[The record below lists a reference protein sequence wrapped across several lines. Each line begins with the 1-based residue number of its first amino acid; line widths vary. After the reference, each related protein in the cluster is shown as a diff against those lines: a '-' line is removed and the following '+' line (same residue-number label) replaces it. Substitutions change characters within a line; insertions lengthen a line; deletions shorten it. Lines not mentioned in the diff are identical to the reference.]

1 MSEKSGRI
9 EEATCSPGDGPG
21 SGENRGLGSSPL
33 LGPHIQGERMAKPA
47 LAVFYYQVYIHRWR
61 GSETRAATNLEQRG
75 LLWELLF
82 HAAAEGSLP
91 TDPATLAN
99 IAGCSRA
106 EFGRAWPK
114 IKDKFIERDGRLYH
128 SVVDEELARMA
139 DLQAKRSE
147 GGRIGA
153 KKRWVSHSSPNGSP
167 IGTPN
172 GSVVANEC
180 QIGNRK
186 QEIGNSTS
194 EGDPSSN
201 GWDPQSAFEEL
212 ASAYPAHRSSR
223 GHIAQQ
229 NYIAATGGTEE
240 RHARLMALLDR
251 CKGSEQWQAEAGK
264 FVPGMPKFL
273 ADPPW
278 HILEAPVEPV
288 PYKSIEEL
296 QKEAWG

>member
-1 MSEKSGRI
+1 
-9 EEATCSPGDGPG
+9 
-21 SGENRGLGSSPL
+21 
-33 LGPHIQGERMAKPA
+33 MAKPA

-114 IKDKFIERDGRLYH
+114 IKGKFIERDGRLYH

-153 KKRWVSHSSPNGSP
+153 QKRWVSHSSPNGS
-167 IGTPN
+167 PN

-194 EGDPSSN
+194 EGVPDSN
-201 GWDPQSAFEEL
+201 GWDPQIAFEEL
-212 ASAYPAHRSSR
+212 AAAYPEHRRSRAHL
-223 GHIAQQ
+223 AQS

-240 RHARLMALLDR
+240 KHHRLMKLLDL
-251 CKGSEQWQAEAGK
+251 CKDSEDWTKDDGQY
-264 FVPGMPKFL
+264 VPGMAKWL
-273 ADPPW
+273 SEPPW
-278 HILEAPVEPV
+278 HLLKAQESAPPKRKRMQDMTVKELEAAG
-288 PYKSIEEL
+288 L
-296 QKEAWG
+296 LAWQ